1 MQKDLAINSLN
12 NLLSQLKLKAEIESC
27 KIEDSFLIFDIK
39 LGPGG
44 TFKKLEKCT
53 TEIALALKALSEPL
67 IYPVMK
73 DGIIRM
79 EVMIAEQKTVFFKDL
94 INSEQFINSENILPL
109 VLGGLRDGSPLIA
122 DLTKM
127 PHLLV
132 SGSTGCHARGTEIL
146 MYDGTVKNIE
156 DIKIDD
162 VLMGPNSM
170 PRKVLK
176 LFRGKE
182 KMYKIIPTKGDPFIV
197 NENHILSL
205 IRTNHKILKSKEII
219 NISVKEYITKSKSF
233 KHLYKL
239 YRCPVERFG
248 NEAPVKE
255 PYFVGLLL
263 GDGAIKH
270 QLSFSTQDN
279 MLVEEI
285 KKAAHTFNS
294 IIKKRAKYDYSF
306 SMINQ
311 KDFQGK
317 SELRKFLEEIG
328 IYGTSCY
335 DKFVPHLY
343 KTASWEDRLEILAG
357 LIDTDGNCDGSGFD
371 FISKSH
377 KLAIDVVFIARSLG
391 LAAYMKES
399 WKRATNGKTKVKQKY
414 YRVYISGNCS
424 IIPCR
429 VSRKQATKRRQ
440 IKDVLKIGFSIEPLN
455 EDNFY
460 GVEVSDDNL
469 YLMGDFTV
477 THNSGKSIML
487 QSIINS
493 LLLNPK
499 TRIKLALIDPKRVE
513 FSYYND
519 LNNLYAPV
527 ARDVESSLQ
536 LLNSLIEEMDMRFLK
551 LEKSGVRDIL
561 NYKGHM
567 PYVVVVIDELA
578 DLMMASKKEAQYLI
592 CRLAQK
598 SRACG
603 IHLVIAT
610 QRPSVNVVTGIIKA
624 NFPAR
629 LSCQVTASVD
639 SRTILDRNGAET
651 LVGKGDAIID
661 CGEHKFKRFKGAFL
675 NEEDIIQNIN
685 SNKKSWLR
693 RLWTS

>member
-1 MQKDLAINSLN
+1 MQKDLAIKSLN
-12 NLLSQLKLKAEIESC
+12 NLLNQLKLKAEIESC
-27 KIEDSFLIFDIK
+27 KVEDSFLIFDIK

-44 TFKKLEKCT
+44 TFKKLEKCA

-79 EVMIAEQKTVFFKDL
+79 EVMIAEQKTVFFKDV
-94 INSEQFINSENILPL
+94 IESEQFTNSDAILPL
-109 VLGGLRDGSPLIA
+109 VLGGLRDGCALVA

-132 SGSTGCHARGTEIL
+132 SGSTGCHARGTGIL
-146 MYDGTVKNIE
+146 MYDGAIKNIE
-156 DIKIDD
+156 DIKIND

-182 KMYKIIPTKGDPFIV
+182 KMYKIIPTKGDSFIV

-205 IRTNHKILKSKEII
+205 IKTNCKIKSKEII
-219 NISVKEYITKSKSF
+219 NISVKNYINKSKSF

-239 YRCPVERFG
+239 YRCPVEKFG
-248 NEAPVKE
+248 NETPVKE

-270 QLSFSTQDN
+270 RLSFSTQDN
-279 MLVEEI
+279 ILVEEI
-285 KKAAHTFNS
+285 KKAAHSFNS
-294 IIKKRAKYDYSF
+294 IIKKRAKYDYFF

-311 KDFQGK
+311 KNFQGK

-328 IYGTSCY
+328 IYGTSCH
-335 DKFVPHLY
+335 DKFVPHSY
-343 KTASWEDRLEILAG
+343 KTASWKDRLEILAG
-357 LIDTDGNCDGSGFD
+357 LIDTDGSCDGSGFD

-377 KLAIDVVFIARSLG
+377 KLATDVVFIARSLG

-399 WKRATNGKTKVKQKY
+399 WKLATNGKTKIKQKY

-429 VSRKQATKRRQ
+429 ISRKQATKRRQ
-440 IKDVLKIGFSIEPLN
+440 IKDVLKIGFSIESLN

-477 THNSGKSIML
+477 THNSGKSVLL

-493 LLLNPK
+493 LLINS
-499 TRIKLALIDPKRVE
+499 RAQVKLALIDPKRVE
-513 FSYYND
+513 FTYYHE

-527 ARDVESSLQ
+527 ARDVESAISL
-536 LLNSLIEEMDMRFLK
+536 LHDLIDEMDARFLK

-561 NYKGHM
+561 NYDGNM
-567 PYVVVVIDELA
+567 PYIVVVIDELA
-578 DLMMASKKEAQYLI
+578 DLMMASKKEAQDLI

-629 LSCQVTASVD
+629 LSCQVTAAVD

-661 CGEHKFKRFKGAFL
+661 CSEHKFKRFKGAFL
-675 NEEDIIQNIN
+675 TEDDIAKNVS

-693 RLWTS
+693 RIWTS